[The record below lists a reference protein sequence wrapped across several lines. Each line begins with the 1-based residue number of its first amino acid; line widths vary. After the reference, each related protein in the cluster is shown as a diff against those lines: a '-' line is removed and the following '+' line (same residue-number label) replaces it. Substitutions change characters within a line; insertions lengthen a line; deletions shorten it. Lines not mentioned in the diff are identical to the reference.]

1 MKLNINRDR
10 FFYKSI
16 FAVALPIA
24 LQNLITF
31 ATSMADTIM
40 LGRADETGTLLSAS
54 SLANQPF
61 FILSLICF
69 GMSGASTVLA
79 SQYWGKKDI
88 KSIKTIFAIVIRF
101 TFLLSFII
109 GSAVLL
115 FPEQVMSIY
124 TSRTDVIESGADY
137 LRIIGFAYFTFG
149 ISNTLICSIRSV
161 EIVKISVIVNTTSF
175 FVNCFINWILIFG
188 NLGAPKLGIKGA
200 AIGTLIARL
209 VEFVIVFIYL
219 FFIDTRLKFKFKD
232 FLLSD
237 KVLLKDLFKHG
248 LPVVFNEL
256 MWAAGVSVQA
266 AVLGHITYSA
276 GDPVAANSIASMVQ
290 QLSTVF
296 IFGLCNAAAVMVGK
310 KIGEGNLQE
319 AKRRSN
325 TMQLMSLIVGAI
337 SCGIILLI
345 KNMVVNFYTVP
356 NATKLLANELLV
368 IIAII
373 TFFLS
378 YSAMGIV
385 GILRGSGDT
394 KFCLFME
401 MATMWGVAIPVAI
414 VLSVVF
420 KLPVPLVL
428 FGMKIDEVLK
438 AIACFV
444 RFRGNKWIKQLA
456 RDNLSKDI

>member
-1 MKLNINRDR
+1 MKININRDR

-31 ATSMADTIM
+31 ATGMADTIM
-40 LGRADETGTLLSAS
+40 LGRADNTGTLLSAS

-79 SQYWGKKDI
+79 AQYWGKNDI
-88 KSIKTIFAIVIRF
+88 KSIKTIFAMVLRI
-101 TFLLSFII
+101 TLFLSLLI
-109 GSAVLL
+109 GGSVLL

-124 TSRTDVIESGADY
+124 TSRADVIESGAEY
-137 LRIIGFAYFTFG
+137 LRILGYAYFTFG
-149 ISNTLICSIRSV
+149 VSNTLICSLRSV
-161 EIVKISVIVNTTSF
+161 EIVKISVVVNTTSF
-175 FVNCFINWILIFG
+175 FVNCFINWVLIFG
-188 NLGAPKLGIKGA
+188 KLGAPRLGIKGA
-200 AIGTLIARL
+200 AIGTLVARL
-209 VEFVIVFIYL
+209 VEFVIVFVYL
-219 FFIDTRLKFKFKD
+219 FFIDTRLKFKLKD

-237 KVLLKDLFKHG
+237 KILLKDLLKHG
-248 LPVVFNEL
+248 IPVAFNEL

-276 GDPVAANSIASMVQ
+276 GDPVAANSIAGMVQ

-310 KIGEGNLQE
+310 KIGEGDLEE

-325 TMQLMSLIVGAI
+325 TLQLMSLVIGIMA
-337 SCGIILLI
+337 CGIILLI
-345 KNMVVNFYTVP
+345 KNIVVDFYTVP
-356 NATKLLANELLV
+356 AETKVLANELLV
-368 IIAII
+368 VIAFI
-373 TFFLS
+373 TIFVSFAS
-378 YSAMGIV
+378 MGIV

-401 MATMWGVAIPVAI
+401 MVTMWGVAIPLAI
-414 VLSVVF
+414 ALSVIF
-420 KLPVPLVL
+420 KSPVPLVL
-428 FGMKIDEVLK
+428 SGMKIDEPLK
-438 AIACFV
+438 SLACFI
-444 RFRGNKWIKQLA
+444 RLRGKKWIKQLA
-456 RDNLSKDI
+456 RDNLTD